1 MTDTPSSDSASDTPA
16 DPSHPEGE
24 LDDHGNPTSGAAE
37 RRGRPTT
44 LERAFELAR
53 SGDCQ
58 SVQEIRERLR
68 AEGHIDSQVTG
79 PSLMRQLRG
88 LIAPKEG

>member
-1 MTDTPSSDSASDTPA
+1 MTSTPASDSTSDTPA
-16 DPSHPEGE
+16 DPSRPDGE
-24 LDDHGNPTSGAAE
+24 LDDHGNPTGGAAL

-58 SVQEIRERLR
+58 SIQEIRERLR

-79 PSLMRQLRG
+79 PSLMRQLRD
-88 LIAPKEG
+88 LIAPKGG